1 MNISAHVQTAAS
13 TPSRQ
18 QHSDSGSTHTVKQG
32 DTLFGIARQNQTSVA
47 ELKKQNPQLK
57 QLRDTSLPVGME
69 LKLPAN
75 QNMEKPATETAAEPA
90 PTRAPAS
97 AETVANSRRAA
108 AASER
113 TTSTQRLSALPGSR
127 LEANTLK
134 GQETKRGDQG
144 QAVVDL
150 QRFLGMKTSQQ
161 DGVFGPQT
169 ERALKSFQESRG
181 LSAHGRVDAAT
192 MKALKDAGS
201 TRDQFQDLDMRL
213 ATGNPIQA
221 GEKGTYI
228 KALQKILGFKPAE
241 QTGNYDD
248 KTQGA
253 VKNIQSKELGMNESS
268 PGFGQVGQTT
278 MKAIQEH
285 QSAATQ
291 TNGVQISQKGR
302 EQMSNLINHARAHHQ
317 GGSYGDCFKFVWG
330 YMTKSGYGKL
340 DNWNDLPKMNGALA
354 RGLPDYLNKSPAHLK
369 EAGLQRLD
377 TATTPPI
384 QNPHDPRIPPGAVIV
399 VAPKSYGTAHATA
412 GDIVV
417 KGNRPGEFINDGP
430 RMDYGTS
437 GSWYGKI
444 LGVYVP
450 E

>member
-1 MNISAHVQTAAS
+1 MNIQPRPQTAVS
-13 TPSRQ
+13 TQST
-18 QHSDSGSTHTVKQG
+18 QHNAQSAAIHKVQIGE
-32 DTLFGIARQNQTSVA
+32 TLYGIARQNQTSVA
-47 ELKKQNPQLK
+47 ELKKHNPQLK
-57 QLRDTSLPVGME
+57 QLRDTSLPIGME

-75 QNMEKPATETAAEPA
+75 QNLEKPAAETAAEPT
-90 PTRAPAS
+90 PTRVSAS
-97 AETVANSRRAA
+97 AQAVADSRRAA

-113 TTSTQRLSALPGSR
+113 NASAQRLNTLPETR
-127 LEANTLK
+127 LEANTLQ

-161 DGVFGPQT
+161 DGIFGWQT
-169 ERALKSFQESRG
+169 ERALKNFQEGRG

-221 GEKGTYI
+221 GEKGAYI
-228 KALQKILGFKPAE
+228 KALQKILGFKPEE
-241 QTGNYDD
+241 QKGTYDE
-248 KTQGA
+248 KTQNA
-253 VKNIQSKELGMNESS
+253 VKDIQSKALGVKEDS

-278 MKAIQEH
+278 LKAIKGH
-285 QSAATQ
+285 HTAAEK
-291 TNGVQISQKGR
+291 TNGVQISQKGK
-302 EQMSNLINHARAHHQ
+302 EQMSDLINHARSHHQ

-330 YMTKSGYGKL
+330 YMTSSGYGKL

-354 RGLPDYLNKSPAHLK
+354 RGFPDYLNQNPAHLK

-384 QNPHDPRIPPGAVIV
+384 RNPHDARIPPGAVIV
-399 VAPKSYGTAHATA
+399 VAPGSFGTSDPVA

-430 RMDYGTS
+430 RMNYGTP
-437 GSWYGKI
+437 GSWYGKV